1 MCRSTGLT
9 NADVN
14 VQIGKA
20 ASQSNIARLLYWLL
34 NRELK
39 MIEELLKRGGDGER
53 LFSYDYNDQPTKTQG
68 YPITTSQ
75 LYEDEIIH

>member
-1 MCRSTGLT
+1 MFRSTGLT

-53 LFSYDYNDQPTKTQG
+53 LFSDHDDQPSKTQA